1 MRKKRKIVLWI
12 LLALA
17 IIIIGMVSW
26 AAVDPIRYR
35 NLAAN
40 NVDLENLPDGVY
52 KGSFK
57 GGRFSNSV
65 EVTVQDHRILDI
77 KKIKPSGKTEKLYRQ
92 IYDKVIEEQS
102 LAIDAVS
109 SASVTTNTA
118 LKAIENALSGQLE

>member
-1 MRKKRKIVLWI
+1 MRKKRKIVIWI

-17 IIIIGMVSW
+17 IIIILMVSW

-35 NLAAN
+35 NLTAN

-65 EVTVQDHRILDI
+65 
-77 KKIKPSGKTEKLYRQ
+77 
-92 IYDKVIEEQS
+92 
-102 LAIDAVS
+102 
-109 SASVTTNTA
+109 
-118 LKAIENALSGQLE
+118 

>member
-1 MRKKRKIVLWI
+1 MNRKLKISLWA
-12 LLALA
+12 LLGLA
-17 IIIIGMVSW
+17 IVVIGMVSW

-35 NLAAN
+35 NLIVN
-40 NVDLENLPDGVY
+40 DVNLEELPDGVY

-65 EVTVQDHRILDI
+65 EVTIKDHSIVDI
-77 KKIKPSGKTEKLYRQ
+77 KKASRSTPTEKLHRQ

-109 SASVTTNTA
+109 GASVTTNTA
-118 LKAIENALSGQLE
+118 LKAIENALSEQLE